1 VHHPDYYHSL
11 FLAKSGMIWLSSDVT
26 FRTERVIVFF
36 FGKGENSG
44 KKGSK
49 TLLLYAE
56 ENSLISSIHIH
67 KLSVLKERCTTSSR
81 VPLLCMRL

>member
-1 VHHPDYYHSL
+1 
-11 FLAKSGMIWLSSDVT
+11 MIWLSSDVT

-36 FGKGENSG
+36 FSGKGENSG

-49 TLLLYAE
+49 TLLLVYAE

-67 KLSVLKERCTTSSR
+67 KLSVIKERC
-81 VPLLCMRL
+81 PLLSMRL